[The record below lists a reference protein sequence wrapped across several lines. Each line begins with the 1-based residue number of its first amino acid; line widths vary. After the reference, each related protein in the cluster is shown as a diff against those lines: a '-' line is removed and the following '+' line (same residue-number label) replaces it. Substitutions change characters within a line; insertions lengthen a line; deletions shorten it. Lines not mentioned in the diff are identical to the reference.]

1 MPVSWMRAATPL
13 PPGFSQVLI
22 LKAVKVL
29 CFHALLKVLILNV
42 VRLDAL
48 AAVALPV

>member
-1 MPVSWMRAATPL
+1 
-13 PPGFSQVLI
+13 VLI
-22 LKAVKVL
+22 LNVVKVL
-29 CFHALLKVLILNV
+29 CFHTLLQVLILKV